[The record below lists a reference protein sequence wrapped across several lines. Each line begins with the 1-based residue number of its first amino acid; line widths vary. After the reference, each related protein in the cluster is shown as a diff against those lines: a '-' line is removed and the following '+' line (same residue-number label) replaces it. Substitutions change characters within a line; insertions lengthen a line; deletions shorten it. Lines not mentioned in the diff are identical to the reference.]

1 MKKTLIAACLVF
13 AVLAAAS
20 ALGYAM
26 VYFNL
31 YPQKYYSASDFGIE
45 TVKSNIDKDND
56 GIDDYTD
63 ILLSARE
70 YLLTKPKYKC
80 LFYEGG
86 YPPDGEGMCTDVIWR
101 AFEGAGYSLK
111 EMIDADID
119 QNTGAYPGINGR
131 PNPDIDFRRIRNL
144 YAFFKRNAIS
154 MPLDIDQT
162 DQWQPGDIVVLNS
175 HIAII
180 SDKRDKNGVPFILH
194 HAGQPVVEENALWRY
209 EIVGHFRWP
218 DIDL

>member
-119 QNTGAYPGINGR
+119 QNTGAYPGVNGR

>member
-1 MKKTLIAACLVF
+1 
-13 AVLAAAS
+13 
-20 ALGYAM
+20 
-26 VYFNL
+26 
-31 YPQKYYSASDFGIE
+31 
-45 TVKSNIDKDND
+45 
-56 GIDDYTD
+56 
-63 ILLSARE
+63 
-70 YLLTKPKYKC
+70 
-80 LFYEGG
+80 
-86 YPPDGEGMCTDVIWR
+86 
-101 AFEGAGYSLK
+101 
-111 EMIDADID
+111 MIDADID
-119 QNTGAYPGINGR
+119 QNTGAYPGVNGR

>member
-1 MKKTLIAACLVF
+1 VF

-119 QNTGAYPGINGR
+119 QNTGAYPGVNGR